1 MTIRIPKFAL
11 NRLDT
16 SSISGYAKDISRAEN
31 VGWDAAFLPDSQLRR
46 RDTYVLLYVAALATE
61 KIVIGPL
68 LTNPVTRH
76 PSVTASSIATIAELA
91 PNRTILGS
99 GIGDTAVRLAGLKPA
114 TVRELESS
122 VYLMRSLLA
131 GEAVDVGSVR
141 PARLPFPQEVPVW
154 VAAGGPKTLEMAGS
168 CADGVFIRV
177 GTSVENIRI
186 AVEKIRNGATK
197 VGHDPLAPKIGVIFH
212 TVFVEDPEQALLM
225 GKSMAAGYYEYSP
238 MLMNNLAMEW
248 QGPHPDIIKETEGV
262 WPDFHH
268 STDLLTSGKAVD
280 FLTEDQARAFCLIG
294 NAKSIANQIVSLLKD
309 ANALGIDFEY
319 VVLHPIPNPPEPD
332 LGPQSYLER
341 VPAEIIPEVKHLLT

>member
-76 PSVTASSIATIAELA
+76 TSVTASSIATIAELA

-122 VYLMRSLLA
+122 VHLMRSLLA

-141 PARLPFPQEVPVW
+141 PARLPFPQDVPVW

-212 TVFVEDPEQALLM
+212 TVFVEDPEQA
-225 GKSMAAGYYEYSP
+225 
-238 MLMNNLAMEW
+238 
-248 QGPHPDIIKETEGV
+248 
-262 WPDFHH
+262 
-268 STDLLTSGKAVD
+268 
-280 FLTEDQARAFCLIG
+280 
-294 NAKSIANQIVSLLKD
+294 
-309 ANALGIDFEY
+309 
-319 VVLHPIPNPPEPD
+319 
-332 LGPQSYLER
+332 
-341 VPAEIIPEVKHLLT
+341 